1 MAATTFTWTPS
12 YPATQVSQPNVRTV
26 KFGDGYEQR
35 IRYGLRTDFKVW
47 NLSFENRDDAERAL
61 ILTFL
66 TDRGGVEQFNWTTP
80 HGSTSAFVC
89 SEWTSEHAGCN
100 NNNIRA
106 TFRQVI
112 DL

>member
-1 MAATTFTWTPS
+1 L
-12 YPATQVSQPNVRTV
+12 N
-26 KFGDGYEQR
+26 E
-35 IRYGLRTDFKVW
+35 
-47 NLSFENRDDAERAL
+47 
-61 ILTFL
+61 
-66 TDRGGVEQFNWTTP
+66 RGGVEQFNWTTP
-80 HGSTSAFVC
+80 HGGTSAFVC